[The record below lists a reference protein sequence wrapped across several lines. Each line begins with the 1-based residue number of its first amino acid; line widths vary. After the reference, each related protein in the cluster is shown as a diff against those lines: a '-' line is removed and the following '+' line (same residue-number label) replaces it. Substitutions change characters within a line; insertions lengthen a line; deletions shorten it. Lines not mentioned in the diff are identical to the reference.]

1 MTKNSN
7 TVEDSPL
14 LFPYSVHGEPCNKI
28 LVLVAGF
35 PDDNISAFGQENID
49 HFSKFYY
56 VISLCLPG
64 YAKHAGRR
72 WGYDFDELVKMMN
85 DTIEYALVSASIP
98 ATTSSS
104 KIYLIGHDWGA
115 YLAQLY
121 ENKYPEKINKMCL
134 LDVAVSKDLPSSIGQ
149 YYIHIIQNPI
159 YLVNFLLTF

>member
-1 MTKNSN
+1 MSKTI
-7 TVEDSPL
+7 EDSPL
-14 LFPYSVHGEPCNKI
+14 LFPYSVHGEPCNKV

-35 PDDNISAFGQENID
+35 PDDNISAYGQENID

-64 YAKHAGRR
+64 YAKKAGRP

-85 DTIEYALVSASIP
+85 DTIEHVFTSASVSR
-98 ATTSSS
+98 TGVSSI

-121 ENKYPEKINKMCL
+121 ENKYPEKIIKMCL
-134 LDVAVSKDLPSSIGQ
+134 LDVAVSKDLPNSFGK
-149 YYIHIIQNPI
+149 HN
-159 YLVNFLLTF
+159 L